1 MLIRTATTQEVMDH
15 LLGSG
20 DIRGFLEPGGV
31 GSGTPVTLK
40 KVFADVLGDL
50 DIVWLLPT
58 DLEAELEEEQ
68 KRKAEMMKMVA
79 ESFAKEFTPSGNA
92 ADLFSVLDES
102 DTAASVPEELTG
114 EAPADPEELTGE
126 TAGGAED
133 PEPEEPET
141 GNSLPFPGSV
151 YCGETE
157 AEAPKEVKEVA
168 AVPDAANPPARKRD
182 REGEESTGGGSDEGE
197 AVKEKKIKPEF
208 PGKWEKFM
216 DKALSTPEAKDICFQ
231 MTDEGYGPTQISRII
246 RFSAQTVLNWRKKRE
261 HASL

>member
-114 EAPADPEELTGE
+114 E

-182 REGEESTGGGSDEGE
+182 REGEESTGGG
-197 AVKEKKIKPEF
+197 
-208 PGKWEKFM
+208 
-216 DKALSTPEAKDICFQ
+216 
-231 MTDEGYGPTQISRII
+231 
-246 RFSAQTVLNWRKKRE
+246 
-261 HASL
+261 